1 MSELIMRYESNTGPV
16 NTSAVTGTTAGSQ
29 SSAPNIEG
37 DDLKQRWWAWHNKN
51 PHVWKLFEKF
61 TLMAIS
67 KGHKNLSAWLVVNR
81 IRWETSI
88 ETQGDDF
95 KISND
100 FIALYAR
107 YFMHKYPQYNGF
119 FRTKQMKRADLPG
132 NSDSED

>member
-1 MSELIMRYESNTGPV
+1 M
-16 NTSAVTGTTAGSQ
+16 
-29 SSAPNIEG
+29 
-37 DDLKQRWWAWHNKN
+37 
-51 PHVWKLFEKF
+51 WKLFEKF

-67 KGHKNLSAWLVVNR
+67 KGHRNLSAWLVVNR

>member
-1 MSELIMRYESNTGPV
+1 
-16 NTSAVTGTTAGSQ
+16 VTGTTAGSQ
-29 SSAPNIEG
+29 SSAPSIEG
-37 DDLKQRWWAWHNKN
+37 DDLKQRWWAWHKKN

-119 FRTKQMKRADLPG
+119 FRTKQMKRANLSG
-132 NSDSED
+132 NSDAGE

>member
-1 MSELIMRYESNTGPV
+1 MSEMTRRYESNTGPV
-16 NTSAVTGTTAGSQ
+16 NTSAVTGTTAGSH
-29 SSAPNIEG
+29 SSAPSTG
-37 DDLKQRWWAWHNKN
+37 DDLKQRWWDWHKKN

-67 KGHKNLSAWLVVNR
+67 KGHRNLSAWLVVNR